1 MGKKTSMVRGLMNQ
15 PNDMQSICVFCGAQ
29 NAVDEHFK
37 EMAHEL
43 GRDMAKAGRQLVYG
57 GGDCGLMGAVAN
69 GCLEGGGKAI
79 GVFPRSLGRIEV
91 EHKGLTK
98 MHMVDSMHERKQVM
112 YDHADVF
119 VTLPGGFGT
128 LDEMFEVI
136 TWRQI
141 RIHEK
146 QVIIYNYE
154 GYWDKMIELLE
165 QMIVM
170 KFAKPETRDFYTVV
184 NTKEELY
191 RLLNLP
197 L

>member
-1 MGKKTSMVRGLMNQ
+1 MNEAL
-15 PNDMQSICVFCGAQ
+15 NTMRSICVFCGAQ
-29 NAVDEHFK
+29 KAVPKEHLD
-37 EMAHEL
+37 MAHQL
-43 GRDMAKAGRQLVYG
+43 GVDMAKADKQLVYG

-79 GVFPRSLGRIEV
+79 GVFPRHLGRIEV

-98 MHMVDSMHERKQVM
+98 MFMVDSMHERKQVM

-119 VTLPGGFGT
+119 VILPGGFGT

-146 QVIIYNYE
+146 KVIIYNHN
-154 GYWDKMIELLE
+154 GYWDHMIALLE
-165 QMIVM
+165 HMIVVG
-170 KFAKPETRDFYTVV
+170 FAKPETREFYQVV
-184 NTKEELY
+184 NTKKELY
-191 RLLNLP
+191 ELLDLP

>member
-1 MGKKTSMVRGLMNQ
+1 MND
-15 PNDMQSICVFCGAQ
+15 PINILRSICVFCGAQ
-29 NAVDEHFK
+29 NAVPPEHI
-37 EMAHEL
+37 EMAREF

-69 GCLEGGGKAI
+69 GCLEGGGLAV

-98 MHMVDSMHERKQVM
+98 MHMVDSMHERKQIM

-119 VTLPGGFGT
+119 VVLPGGFGT

-146 QVIIYNYE
+146 QVIIYNHK
-154 GYWDKMIELLE
+154 GYWDHMIILLE
-165 QMIVM
+165 HMVNLG
-170 KFAKPETRDFYTVV
+170 FARPDTRQFYTVV

-191 RLLNLP
+191 NLLGLP